1 MVVWRCNYIIFLFS
15 LWPEGPEKFFV
26 CRKYISANFSS
37 ISYYRWGKNGSEKK
51 KKLKKGP
58 FCTGFFYMWKKK
70 KRIKVTLE
78 EQVE

>member
-51 KKLKKGP
+51 KIKKGALLHR
-58 FCTGFFYMWKKK
+58 FFLYVEKK